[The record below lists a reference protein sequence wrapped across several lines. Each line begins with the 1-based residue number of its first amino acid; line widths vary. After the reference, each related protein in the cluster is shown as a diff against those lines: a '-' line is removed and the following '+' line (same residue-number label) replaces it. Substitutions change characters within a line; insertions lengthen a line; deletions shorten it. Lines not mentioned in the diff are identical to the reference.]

1 MLCSV
6 CCPAFGQRDAGPT
19 RVVVGNVIKTKRAAL
34 QSFVGTL
41 EATRKTTVGSAVDGR
56 VTAVKIEPGDPVV
69 ADSKSNTE
77 SIGGQVLVEI
87 RSDSLKIELQ
97 TAELQH
103 QQMQQALSELEL
115 SLPQDMELAAANQQR
130 DKSQM
135 SYTKSTFQRLKN
147 LQNKNNAISTIELEE
162 ARSQYLAAEQA
173 YIGSRATVRRLS
185 STRDLQLQQGRSRVD
200 TAFQETLRLKDML
213 NQYTVRAPFGGV
225 VTQKLTEV
233 GQWVT
238 RGQALCEIVQLD
250 PIEMIVNVPQEF
262 TGRLQESMEK
272 ANESD
277 AKLTVKIE
285 VNGIEK
291 PLEGKLLRVIPQAD
305 LRSRS
310 FPVRIRIKNP
320 PVGDTFQLK
329 PGMLGRASLSIGRE
343 AEVVLV
349 KKDALVLGIG
359 QNQIF
364 KIAGSANKTTAVS
377 VPVQTGIE
385 VGGWIQVIGNVD
397 QDDQVILI
405 GNERL
410 KSGAAIMVTE
420 TRNESLSD

>member
-1 MLCSV
+1 M
-6 CCPAFGQRDAGPT
+6 
-19 RVVVGNVIKTKRAAL
+19 
-34 QSFVGTL
+34 
-41 EATRKTTVGSAVDGR
+41 
-56 VTAVKIEPGDPVV
+56 
-69 ADSKSNTE
+69 
-77 SIGGQVLVEI
+77 LVEI
-87 RSDSLKIELQ
+87 RSDSLEIELQ

-103 QQMQQALSELEL
+103 RQMQQALSELEL

-135 SYTKSTFQRLKN
+135 SYTKSNFQRLKN
-147 LQNKNNAISTIELEE
+147 LQDKSKAISTIELEE

-185 STRDLQLQQGRSRVD
+185 STRELQLQQARSRID
-200 TAFQETLRLKDML
+200 TAFQETLRLKDLL

-250 PIEMIVNVPQEF
+250 PIEMIVNIPQEF

-277 AKLTVKIE
+277 SKLAVKIE

-291 PLEGKLLRVIPQAD
+291 PFEGKLLRVIPQAD

-320 PVGDTFQLK
+320 RVGDTFQLK

-343 AEVVLV
+343 TEVVLV

-364 KIAGSANKTTAVS
+364 KIAGSADKTTAVS

-385 VGGWIQVIGNVD
+385 VGGGF
-397 QDDQVILI
+397 
-405 GNERL
+405 RL
-410 KSGAAIMVTE
+410 LEMLTKT
-420 TRNESLSD
+420 TKLS